1 MEHFFVSFDKAL
13 DLLKHNHVV
22 AVPTETVYGL
32 AGNAYCSTTLE
43 EIYRLKK
50 RPHHNPLIVHY
61 ESSESMKRDILLCLK
76 GQEIFEALGAAFW
89 PGPLT
94 LVVPKNPHSS
104 LRSFPDSLG
113 VRCPAHPLMRD
124 LLKNL
129 PFPLG
134 APSANPSGYLSPTR
148 AHHVTQ
154 HLSGVPVLDGGPC
167 HHGLESTIIDLR
179 HPEHPHLLRLGAIPF
194 RDISS
199 FLWEKFSIALKVLKP
214 SSEECQGSSQKNSPK
229 IFLRSSEEFES
240 HSFSKPSEKTLLCP
254 GLLLRHYEPRKPMRL
269 LKGPTKSLPGEGL
282 LSFGQP
288 YEGFSCVFS
297 LSDQGCL
304 KEMAHRLFQGLHE
317 LDNNPSCTCLA
328 VMPFPSEGLGATLLE
343 RLQRGAYG
351 YDTKNQINS

>member
-1 MEHFFVSFDKAL
+1 MEHSFVSFDKAL

-22 AVPTETVYGL
+22 ALPTETVYGL

-61 ESSESMKRDILLCLK
+61 ESSGSMKRDILLCSK
-76 GQEIFEALGAAFW
+76 GQEIFEALGAGFW

-113 VRCPAHPLMRD
+113 VRCPAHPLMRN

-129 PFPLG
+129 SFPLG

-148 AHHVTQ
+148 AHHVIE
-154 HLSGVPVLDGGPC
+154 HLPGVPVLDGGPC
-167 HHGLESTIIDLR
+167 HHGLESTIVDLR
-179 HPEHPHLLRLGAIPF
+179 HPERPRLLRLGAIPF
-194 RDISS
+194 DDIYS
-199 FLWEKFSIALKVLKP
+199 FLWEKFSISLEILKP
-214 SSEECQGSSQKNSPK
+214 LSTEFQKSLEKKPPKSFFEGTLKNSDC
-229 IFLRSSEEFES
+229 
-240 HSFSKPSEKTLLCP
+240 HDFSQFSDEILLCP

-328 VMPFPSEGLGATLLE
+328 VMPFPSEGLGSTLLE
-343 RLQRGAYG
+343 RLQRGACG
-351 YDTKNQINS
+351 YDIKN